1 MKQLKDQ
8 KFTEATIKITK
19 VRKHF
24 KEGNSHTFKN
34 KIKCVSIK
42 EPTVITSTC
51 FKDNFKGNRE
61 LIKFIKDKL
70 YIK

>member
-1 MKQLKDQ
+1 MRLKDQ
-8 KFTEATIKITK
+8 KFTEAIIKITK
-19 VRKHF
+19 IREHF
-24 KEGNSHTFKN
+24 KEGNSHTFKD
-34 KIKCVSIK
+34 KLRCIEFK

-51 FKDNFKGNRE
+51 FKDNVKGNRE